1 MSGVGNEPFDRRE
14 LLARLAAGAALTLV
28 PLEQVLGAV
37 GGGLPTAA
45 VRRLDAA
52 VRGEVAVPGRR
63 SYRSARRVFQLAIG
77 VRRPLAVVRVRD
89 TADAQAL
96 VRWAAREDVALVARS
111 GGHSYIGQ
119 SGGTGAVVADL
130 SRLRTVQLDRG
141 AGEVE
146 VGGGTQ
152 LIDLARALSAAGAL
166 VPAGSCP
173 SVGIGGLAL
182 GGGIGLSGR
191 ELGLTCDRLVA
202 ATIVTADG
210 RRRRVDTRS
219 DESLFWALRGGGGSF
234 GIVTSLRLRVHRV
247 TRAAYAV
254 MSCPWARA
262 DDMLAA
268 WQRLAVNAPRALM
281 PILSLSAGSPP
292 GVRVIAQ
299 HLGSEAELRRLLA
312 PLTRIDG
319 VRLSAGVDDLL
330 GLARRWAGCLDG
342 PLAACH
348 TRGTR
353 PGGMLDRAAFA
364 ASSIYLRRG
373 LNADGRRALLGR
385 IESRRGSGTA
395 ILDAYGGAINAV
407 RPDATAFPHRDVLG
421 SVQILSYHAP
431 GAAAGPRAWVANT
444 RATLA
449 RHGANG
455 AYSNYADRSLRD
467 WRRQY
472 YGSNGDRLREVKR
485 QVDPDGRFRF
495 AQAAGT

>member
-1 MSGVGNEPFDRRE
+1 MANERFDRRE
-14 LLARLAAGAALTLV
+14 LLARLSAATALTFIPVEELLGAA
-28 PLEQVLGAV
+28 

-52 VRGEVAVPGRR
+52 VRGEVAVPGRP

-77 VRRPLAVVRVRD
+77 TRRPLAVVYVRD

-96 VRWAAREDVALVARS
+96 VAWAAREDVALVARS

-119 SGGTGAVVADL
+119 SGGTDAVVADL
-130 SRLRTVQLDRG
+130 SRLRTVSLDRG

-152 LIDLARALSAAGAL
+152 LIDLTRALSAAGAL

-173 SVGIGGLAL
+173 SVGVGGLAL

-219 DESLFWALRGGGGSF
+219 DPSLFWALRGGGGSF
-234 GIVTSLRLRVHRV
+234 GIVTSLRFRVQRV
-247 TRAAYAV
+247 TRGAYAV
-254 MSCPWARA
+254 MSCPWAQA

-268 WQRLAVNAPRALM
+268 WQRLAVDAPRALM

-292 GVRVIAQ
+292 TVRVIAQ
-299 HLGSEAELRRLLA
+299 HLGAEAELRRLIA
-312 PLTRIDG
+312 PLARIDG
-319 VRLSAGVDDLL
+319 ARLSAGVNDLL

-373 LNADGRRALLGR
+373 LNAGGRRALLGR
-385 IESRRGSGTA
+385 IASRTGSGTV

-449 RHGANG
+449 RQGADG
-455 AYSNYADRSLRD
+455 AYANYADRSLRD
-467 WRRQY
+467 WREQY
-472 YGSNGDRLREVKR
+472 YGSNVDRLREVKR
-485 QVDPDGRFRF
+485 QVDPERRFRF